1 MRKHKLKRDVLVE
14 DSAVDDVD
22 TVDEK
27 DTEEGLLLELG
38 AENVEGDVSGVSIV
52 GSVAYDVFAC

>member
-27 DTEEGLLLELG
+27 DTEEGLLLE
-38 AENVEGDVSGVSIV
+38 VSGVSIV